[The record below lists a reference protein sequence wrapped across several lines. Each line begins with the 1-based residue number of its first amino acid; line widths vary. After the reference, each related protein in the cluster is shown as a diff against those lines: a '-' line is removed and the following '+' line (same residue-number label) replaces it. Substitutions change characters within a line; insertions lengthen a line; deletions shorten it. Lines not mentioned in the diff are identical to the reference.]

1 VEKFPIISS
10 LQASENLQS
19 LFFVMHSM
27 FLCVFKQLKNLGVSF
42 GHGSEAGCAEC
53 RERERGPQ

>member
-1 VEKFPIISS
+1 M
-10 LQASENLQS
+10 
-19 LFFVMHSM
+19 MHSM
-27 FLCVFKQLKNLGVSF
+27 FLCVFKQLKNLGVFF